1 MTLVGGELVKIGAM
15 ARFLRSRWMR
25 WALRRRE
32 NFLCPKCGES
42 LKALFHAD
50 HIKAFSKGGKTNM
63 HEMQALCPTC
73 NLKKGDRDE

>member
-1 MTLVGGELVKIGAM
+1 M

-32 NFLCPKCGES
+32 NFFCPKCGEPLNAS
-42 LKALFHAD
+42 FHAD
-50 HIKAFSKGGKTNM
+50 HIKAFAKGGKTNM